1 MKFLYVLHAYKPAYR
16 VGGPIISVSTIAER
30 LVKRGHEVT
39 VFASNSNLDQDLEVQ
54 CTHPIYLN
62 GVKVWYFKYEEPLKR
77 WFPFVPY
84 LSKSMGFLYTPR
96 MKEEIEKVIP
106 LVDCVHTHLPFVYP
120 SYVAGNAAIR
130 QKKPLFYHQRGVFDP
145 ERLRFRGL
153 KKRLYIEII
162 EKPIMKKAT
171 TLIALTEAERES
183 FRRFAANTPC
193 EIVPNGVDCSLY
205 KRSPESGSLKRYGI
219 RGGDFVILFLGRLQP
234 IKGAEI
240 LLEAFIR
247 ISRDFPE
254 AVLILA
260 GPDEFGIE
268 KIIRKRAHES
278 GLSDRIILPGMVQGD
293 EKINLLARCDLFCL
307 PSMGEGFS
315 IAILEAMASGKPV
328 MISPGCHFPDVER
341 YNAGWIIERDIEKLA
356 AALASA
362 LHFSDDVKIRGNAA
376 LNLAKTFY
384 SWDYTIE
391 RLEAV
396 YTDGILRETAARLAG
411 SK

>member
-1 MKFLYVLHAYKPAYR
+1 
-16 VGGPIISVSTIAER
+16 
-30 LVKRGHEVT
+30 
-39 VFASNSNLDQDLEVQ
+39 
-54 CTHPIYLN
+54 
-62 GVKVWYFKYEEPLKR
+62 
-77 WFPFVPY
+77 
-84 LSKSMGFLYTPR
+84 
-96 MKEEIEKVIP
+96 
-106 LVDCVHTHLPFVYP
+106 
-120 SYVAGNAAIR
+120 
-130 QKKPLFYHQRGVFDP
+130 
-145 ERLRFRGL
+145 
-153 KKRLYIEII
+153 
-162 EKPIMKKAT
+162 
-171 TLIALTEAERES
+171 
-183 FRRFAANTPC
+183 
-193 EIVPNGVDCSLY
+193 
-205 KRSPESGSLKRYGI
+205 
-219 RGGDFVILFLGRLQP
+219 
-234 IKGAEI
+234 
-240 LLEAFIR
+240 
-247 ISRDFPE
+247 
-254 AVLILA
+254 
-260 GPDEFGIE
+260 
-268 KIIRKRAHES
+268 
-278 GLSDRIILPGMVQGD
+278 MVQGD